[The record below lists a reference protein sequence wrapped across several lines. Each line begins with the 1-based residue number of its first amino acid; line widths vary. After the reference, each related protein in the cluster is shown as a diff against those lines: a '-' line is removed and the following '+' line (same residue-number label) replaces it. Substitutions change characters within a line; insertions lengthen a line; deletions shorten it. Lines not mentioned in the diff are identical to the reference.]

1 MTALRRRSLALPKFL
16 YRHIHHY
23 HHSFYLPTPSIALPN
38 GLMSPPQFRVPL
50 VSSAFRYKTSHIE
63 NLYSLGGDLRMPWT
77 ELYSAKSHIRRNWK
91 QHLIS
96 NNASRTLLFPDWR
109 GDVTRTVIVRAQNGR
124 VTLSCRG
131 SKHRN
136 TLQPLNSRF
145 IFFSFLYKYPVQIIS
160 ISSSSSLI
168 PSHRTLRWCLFHFWS
183 TWRGTKKFYNTQW
196 LTSVGS

>member
-1 MTALRRRSLALPKFL
+1 MTALHRRSLALPKFL
-16 YRHIHHY
+16 HHHNHHD
-23 HHSFYLPTPSIALPN
+23 HHSFYFPTTSIPLPN
-38 GLMSPPQFRVPL
+38 GVMALPQFRVLP
-50 VSSAFRYKTSHIE
+50 VPPAFRYKTSYIE
-63 NLYSLGGDLRMPWT
+63 KLYSLGGDLRMPWT

-96 NNASRTLLFPDWR
+96 NNASKALLFPDWR
-109 GDVTRTVIVRAQNGR
+109 GDVTRTVIVRAQNRR

-168 PSHRTLRWCLFHFWS
+168 PSYRTSRWSLFHFWS
-183 TWRGTKKFYNTQW
+183 TWRGKKKFYNTQC